1 MINKTTAAKK
11 TQNRTWYFYDA
22 TNKVLGMLAAD
33 IAKMLI
39 GKNNPEYSPNQNTG
53 GIVVVTNAE
62 KIALTGNKMKK
73 KEYIHHTGFP
83 KGLREEKIEKILET
97 NPTRILIAA
106 VTGMLPKNK
115 LRSERLNNLHVY
127 AGPEHPHK
135 AQETVT
141 K

>member
-11 TQNRTWYFYDA
+11 TQNRKWYFYDA

-33 IAKMLI
+33 IAKILI

-53 GIVVVTNAE
+53 GVVVVINAE

-73 KEYIHHTGFP
+73 KVYIHHTGFP
-83 KGLREEKIEKILET
+83 KGLREEKIEKILEN
-97 NPTRILIAA
+97 NPTRILVSAI
-106 VTGMLPKNK
+106 TGMLPKNK
-115 LRSERLNNLHVY
+115 LRSERLTNLHVY
-127 AGPEHPHK
+127 AGHEHPHK
-135 AQETVT
+135 AQESVT